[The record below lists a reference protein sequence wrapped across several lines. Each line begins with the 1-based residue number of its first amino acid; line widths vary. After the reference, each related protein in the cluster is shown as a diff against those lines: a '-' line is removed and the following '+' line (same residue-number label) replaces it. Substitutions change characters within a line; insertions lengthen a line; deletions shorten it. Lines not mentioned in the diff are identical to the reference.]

1 MDYIDIC
8 LLKDEDGGPVLAIA
22 PAWKIYVGDI
32 VNVQV
37 LDGKFR
43 CTVEDVYTVEKDG
56 KDCQF
61 IFKCFGDEPG
71 RLKVVEKLY
80 TEQIE
85 WPD

>member
-8 LLKDEDGGPVLAIA
+8 LMEDEDNGLCMAIA
-22 PAWKIYVGDI
+22 PAWKIETGDL

-37 LDGKFR
+37 GGAKVR
-43 CTVEDVYTVEKDG
+43 CTVEDVITVEKDG
-56 KDCQF
+56 KDYQF

-80 TEQIE
+80 TEQID